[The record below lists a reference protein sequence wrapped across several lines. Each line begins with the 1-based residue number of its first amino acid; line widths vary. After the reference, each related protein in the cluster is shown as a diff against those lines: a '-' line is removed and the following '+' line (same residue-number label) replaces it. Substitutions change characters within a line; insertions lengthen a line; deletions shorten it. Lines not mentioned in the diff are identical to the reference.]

1 MTYAIVNRTR
11 EAAAAVLIAFLMM
24 PALGTAQGA
33 DRSSITEHE
42 FTAATTRA
50 GYPYMAGGVGFDER
64 QLMAELG
71 NNFNLKLTFAEES
84 GIYLAD
90 VGLVIT
96 NKKGEEVV
104 NTSAGAPWFYVQL
117 PPGKYDVKATF
128 AGQTKTIS
136 NISVSNSRQ
145 TSRMF
150 HWDLP
155 SEPEHPQLV
164 KKLMKN

>member
-1 MTYAIVNRTR
+1 MTYTIVNRAR
-11 EAAAAVLIAFLMM
+11 EVAAILVAVLMM
-24 PALGTAQGA
+24 PALGTAQTM
-33 DRSSITEHE
+33 DRSSIIGPE
-42 FTAATTRA
+42 FTAATSRA

-71 NNFNLKLTFAEES
+71 NNFNLKLTFAEQS

-90 VGLVIT
+90 VRVVIT
-96 NKKGEEVV
+96 NQNGEEIV
-104 NTSAGAPWFYVQL
+104 NTSAGGPWFYVQL
-117 PPGKYDVKATF
+117 PPGRYDVKASF
-128 AGQTKTIS
+128 AGTTKRIS
-136 NISVSNSRQ
+136 NIPVSNSQQ

-164 KKLMKN
+164 KKLINN